1 VPVKVG
7 KDKHKRTFE
16 QLQNQYEAEKK
27 LATRLLNSEKQERKH
42 LYNSLYEELYQKI
55 PYAPELKHKN
65 NPDDIAWILN
75 QRMQLLGK
83 FLKPEITFLEVGPGD
98 CSLSIE
104 VAKHVKKVYAVDV
117 SNEIVKSSFVLPDN
131 FEVTI
136 SDGCSIDVP
145 PGTVDLAY
153 SHQLME
159 HLHPDDANEQ
169 LQNICKALAPGGL
182 YICITPNRLS
192 GPHDTSQFF
201 ENTASG
207 YHLKE
212 YTVTEM
218 YRLFKDAGF
227 SEVLL
232 YKSYKTQD
240 IKLPLSTVT
249 IGLFKL
255 IEGVL
260 NVLPFELKRGI
271 AGLPLLFRGMT
282 IVGVK

>member
-27 LATRLLNSEKQERKH
+27 LASRLLNSEKQERKH

-145 PGTVDLAY
+145 SGTVDLAY

-169 LQNICKALAPGGL
+169 LQNICQALAPGGL
-182 YICITPNRLS
+182 YICITPNRIS

-240 IKLPLSTVT
+240 IKLPLSAVT
-249 IGLFKL
+249 IGLFKV
-255 IEGVL
+255 IEEGL